1 MNNRN
6 HSGQS
11 DLKLNS
17 NEINESLASYFTVN
31 FLLNISYQVFIY
43 FGEKLK
49 KNDANLGSAPR
60 TQLQLRISFH
70 AETTTRVT
78 FLTSRCIPLSI
89 HILDSTIVERFVGNR
104 ELVTLLVTTNLYD
117 IHLDSG
123 GLPMTAIIHTS

>member
-1 MNNRN
+1 MNNWN
-6 HSGQS
+6 HTSNSIRMKLINHWPSILTFYSTSHIISG
-11 DLKLNS
+11 
-17 NEINESLASYFTVN
+17 V
-31 FLLNISYQVFIY
+31 IY

-49 KNDANLGSAPR
+49 KNDANLGSTSR

-70 AETTTRVT
+70 AVTTRVT

-89 HILDSTIVERFVGNR
+89 HILDSTIVERFVGNL
-104 ELVTLLVTTNLYD
+104 EFVTLLVTTNLYD

>member
-1 MNNRN
+1 MNNWN
-6 HSGQS
+6 HTSNSIRMKLINHWPSILTFYSTSHIISG
-11 DLKLNS
+11 
-17 NEINESLASYFTVN
+17 V
-31 FLLNISYQVFIY
+31 IY

-49 KNDANLGSAPR
+49 KNDANLGSTSR

-70 AETTTRVT
+70 AVTTRVT

-117 IHLDSG
+117 IRLDNG

>member
-1 MNNRN
+1 MNNWN
-6 HSGQS
+6 HTSNSIRMKLINHWPSILTFYSTSHIISG
-11 DLKLNS
+11 
-17 NEINESLASYFTVN
+17 V
-31 FLLNISYQVFIY
+31 IY

-49 KNDANLGSAPR
+49 KNDANLGSTSR

-70 AETTTRVT
+70 AVTTRVT
-78 FLTSRCIPLSI
+78 FLTSRCIPLSR

-117 IHLDSG
+117 IRLANG

>member
-1 MNNRN
+1 MNNWN
-6 HSGQS
+6 HTSNSIRMKLINHWPSILTFYSTSHIISG
-11 DLKLNS
+11 
-17 NEINESLASYFTVN
+17 V
-31 FLLNISYQVFIY
+31 IY

-49 KNDANLGSAPR
+49 KNDANLGSTSR

-70 AETTTRVT
+70 AVTTRVT